1 MLQGGADLGFE
12 RLPGKK
18 MRHHT
23 KVHATLTNR
32 AHQESRRVYW

>member
-1 MLQGGADLGFE
+1 MLHGGADLGFE
-12 RLPGKK
+12 RLPGNE

-23 KVHATLTNR
+23 KVHATLNKR